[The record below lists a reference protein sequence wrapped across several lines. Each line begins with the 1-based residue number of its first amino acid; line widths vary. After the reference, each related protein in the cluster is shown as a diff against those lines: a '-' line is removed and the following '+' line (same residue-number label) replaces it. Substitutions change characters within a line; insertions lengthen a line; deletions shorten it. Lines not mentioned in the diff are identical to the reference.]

1 MLRRKALEEKVS
13 TFSPSPGWQHLYSL
27 TDPWD
32 RWFSKMKT
40 QQWMAIMWEWLVCY
54 WMDFSP
60 AFPDYK
66 LCQVSAPTDVGSAIV
81 NVRVLRGST
90 HPLLR
95 VQNQPQKENQRIE
108 KRTHEDCLP
117 LLPLSTCILVLPRTL
132 SPAGVGPI
140 ANLIAGGG
148 MGAADVAS
156 KQAPLP
162 GVAETL
168 LGHGL
173 KEPSSCL

>member
-1 MLRRKALEEKVS
+1 
-13 TFSPSPGWQHLYSL
+13 
-27 TDPWD
+27 
-32 RWFSKMKT
+32 
-40 QQWMAIMWEWLVCY
+40 
-54 WMDFSP
+54 MDFSP